1 MMKKQQKE
9 TNNKKT
15 TIYVDSLM
23 KRFCPLAYLNDF
35 DIDFRLHQFDYL
47 VKILQR
53 YQIGV

>member
-23 KRFCPLAYLNDF
+23 KRFCPLAYLNDL
-35 DIDFRLHQFDYL
+35 ILIFRLYQFDYL